1 VRLSAA
7 LTRPGRL
14 IAVAVAVAA
23 LAGCSQVNAA
33 LAKQWAVVNFRPD
46 TTVATLLKVRA
57 ACSHVPHVQPLT
69 LSAVSSDLNINY
81 SVRYKTSKATG
92 SDLAALRTC
101 LEKYPAVTGVTFQD
115 VSGG

>member
-1 VRLSAA
+1 M
-7 LTRPGRL
+7 TG
-14 IAVAVAVAA
+14 AVAVAAVAA
-23 LAGCSQVNAA
+23 LAGCSGVNAA

-115 VSGG
+115 QSLGG